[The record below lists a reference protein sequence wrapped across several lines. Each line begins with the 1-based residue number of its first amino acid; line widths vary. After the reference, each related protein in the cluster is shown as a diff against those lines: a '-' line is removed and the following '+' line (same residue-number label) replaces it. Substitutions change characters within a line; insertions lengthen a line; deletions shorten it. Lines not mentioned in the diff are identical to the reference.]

1 MSKGLKP
8 MWVILEEKI
17 EGKEHVTLVARKN
30 ICQSYTVNRKEIS
43 QCPNGD
49 VGQRKLFSVSY
60 WRYKTVRILKKER
73 EREREKNVCILI
85 GNIHLPL
92 LCGHGWIPMYPASSC
107 FPFSIPHVPKD
118 GESVHFT
125 VFNTN
130 KDWSTRYLIPMDT
143 ESHCHVIIDRD
154 LVVTDSNSSTL
165 KILFKC

>member
-73 EREREKNVCILI
+73 EREREECMYTDREY
-85 GNIHLPL
+85 PL
-92 LCGHGWIPMYPASSC
+92 A
-107 FPFSIPHVPKD
+107 
-118 GESVHFT
+118 FT
-125 VFNTN
+125 V
-130 KDWSTRYLIPMDT
+130 WSWL
-143 ESHCHVIIDRD
+143 
-154 LVVTDSNSSTL
+154 DSNVSCQFLLPFFYSTCSQRWG
-165 KILFKC
+165 KCTFHCL